1 MKNYLQDKHQ
11 RRSIDNALIV
21 LNRQGSTKK
30 RLAVHDLIKNLNLN
44 TPYNAG
50 FAERIIE
57 IKSIKN

>member
-1 MKNYLQDKHQ
+1 MLTLSLIDK
-11 RRSIDNALIV
+11 DLP
-21 LNRQGSTKK
+21 KK